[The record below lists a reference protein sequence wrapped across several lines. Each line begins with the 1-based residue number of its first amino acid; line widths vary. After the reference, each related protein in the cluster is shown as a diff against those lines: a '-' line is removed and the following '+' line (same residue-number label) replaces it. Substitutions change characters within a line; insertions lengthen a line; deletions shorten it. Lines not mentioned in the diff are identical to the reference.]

1 MQTFNNFKERE
12 QKARNAIWQSYLQ
25 DVGLDNQV
33 RLYVEHHLQEISPQY
48 WQHHTGLTR
57 PGAKQVIELLSTQRF
72 LDFHSVEENDDSID
86 FSLPENVTDYVLC
99 VSFDEDGN
107 VEDISMES

>member
-1 MQTFNNFKERE
+1 MAKLS
-12 QKARNAIWQSYLQ
+12 ARHGTRQSGAT
-25 DVGLDNQV
+25 VC
-33 RLYVEHHLQEISPQY
+33 RASLQEISPKY

-57 PGAKQVIELLSTQRF
+57 PDAKQVIELLSTQRF

>member
-1 MQTFNNFKERE
+1 MLCKHLIILRKENRKLGMRFG
-12 QKARNAIWQSYLQ
+12 KAM
-25 DVGLDNQV
+25 
-33 RLYVEHHLQEISPQY
+33 EHHLQEISPQY

-57 PGAKQVIELLSTQRF
+57 PEAKQVIELLSTQRF

>member
-1 MQTFNNFKERE
+1 MQTFNNFKDRE

-48 WQHHTGLTR
+48 WQQHTGLTR
-57 PGAKQVIELLSTQRF
+57 PEAKQVIALLSTQRF

>member
-1 MQTFNNFKERE
+1 MQNFNNFKERE
-12 QKARNAIWQSYLQ
+12 QKAKKAIWQTYLQ
-25 DVGLDNQV
+25 DAAPDNQV
-33 RLYVEHHLQEISPQY
+33 RLYVEHHLQEIAPKY

-57 PGAKQVIELLSTQRF
+57 PDAKQVIELLSTQRF

-86 FSLPENVTDYVLC
+86 FSLPDNVTDYVLC
-99 VSFDEDGN
+99 VSFDEDGD